1 MNMKDHRHVD
11 ELSVEELEQIIAIK
25 KRECYEARLRKF
37 RAVGRAGAANV
48 IETASPPSKT
58 PNPKSLGRRIFN
70 SALLIVEI
78 GAVIGLLYVLINS
91 ANALQT
97 INNGVAQAIAQPPLP
112 SPPPTPLITAI
123 VLPEGHTP
131 PTSPGGAQPNLA
143 EIPEN
148 LRPLVQSLPPIVI
161 PTPSPKQAIRM
172 VIAAI
177 NIDAPVVQ
185 GDSWEQLKKGIAQHL
200 GTGDPGQPGNM
211 VVSAHNDIFGELF
224 RDLDRLKPGDEV
236 YVYTQAQKFT
246 YRIAGTRLVAP
257 TEVSVMNPTVSPT
270 LTLISCYPY
279 LVDTQRIV
287 VFAELKK

>member
-1 MNMKDHRHVD
+1 MGMKDRRPVD
-11 ELSVEELEQIIAIK
+11 ELSIEKIERIIAIR
-25 KRECYEARLRKF
+25 KREQCDARLQKF

-48 IETASPPSKT
+48 IETVLPSKT
-58 PNPKSLGRRIFN
+58 SKPKSLGRRIFN
-70 SALLIVEI
+70 VALLIIESGV
-78 GAVIGLLYVLINS
+78 VFGLFYVVINS

-97 INNGVAQAIAQPPLP
+97 LNNGVAQAIALPPLP
-112 SPPPTPLITAI
+112 SPSPTPLITAV
-123 VLPEGHTP
+123 VLPSGHTP
-131 PTSPGGAQPNLA
+131 PTSPGGSQPNLA

-161 PTPSPKQAIRM
+161 PTPSPQHAIRM
-172 VIAAI
+172 VLPPI

-185 GDSWEQLKKGIAQHL
+185 GDSWDQLKKGIAQHL
-200 GTGDPGQPGNM
+200 GTADPGQAGNM
-211 VVSAHNDIFGELF
+211 VVSAHNDIYGELF

-246 YRIAGTRLVAP
+246 YRITGTRLVAP

-279 LVDTQRIV
+279 LIDTQRII